1 MGATDRTL
9 EGADTTTAHQVRSH
23 QAICHCSWQGLSSF
37 QVPPSSFSEAI
48 RGKGQGWYLRWTADQ
63 EDHRMW
69 RVHQAAEQE
78 AENGLEQFRCVVHSF
93 LGNQKAENYVQ
104 LFQALIKNYAKMGC
118 RISLEVQILDTHLE
132 KFKKNM
138 TASIKIYWTLKML
151 IKDSITKT
159 WWGTTFGALFEKA
172 ICSTL
177 ATLENY
183 SFLNLFEWFLTLFV
197 YLPYKCCF
205 LSHRMNKNVKLSSFF
220 HNRYEIFLGWVH
232 KIKVCAEC
240 SRFSIGFRHKQ
251 LKRNTWKP
259 GTNIVLHCVTD
270 DLNFSSD
277 DSD

>member
-1 MGATDRTL
+1 MQNISRSPNPWHSSWKIQEEHGSF
-9 EGADTTTAHQVRSH
+9 HQD
-23 QAICHCSWQGLSSF
+23 IMDF
-37 QVPPSSFSEAI
+37 
-48 RGKGQGWYLRWTADQ
+48 
-63 EDHRMW
+63 ED
-69 RVHQAAEQE
+69 A
-78 AENGLEQFRCVVHSF
+78 
-93 LGNQKAENYVQ
+93 Y
-104 LFQALIKNYAKMGC
+104 
-118 RISLEVQILDTHLE
+118 
-132 KFKKNM
+132 
-138 TASIKIYWTLKML
+138 
-151 IKDSITKT
+151 KDSITKT
-159 WWGTTFGALFEKA
+159 WWGTTFGDLFEKV

-232 KIKVCAEC
+232 KIKVCVEC

-259 GTNIVLHCVTD
+259 GTNTVLHSVTD

>member
-1 MGATDRTL
+1 MLIPPLHIKLGLIRQFV
-9 EGADTTTAHQVRSH
+9 TALDKDSAAFKYLQV
-23 QAICHCSWQGLSSF
+23 LF
-37 QVPPSSFSEAI
+37 PKLSEAKVKAGI
-48 RGKGQGWYLRWTADQ
+48 FAGPQIKKIIECDEFIKLLSRKQKTA
-63 EDHRMW
+63 W
-69 RVHQAAEQE
+69 NSFVA
-78 AENGLEQFRCVVHSF
+78 VVHGF

-104 LFQALIKNYAKMGC
+104 LFQALIKNYAKMGW

-138 TASIKIYWTLKML
+138 AASIKIYWTLKML
-151 IKDSITKT
+151 TKDSITKT